1 MASAAAP
8 HSTASIWRTVGVLS
22 RDRLNR
28 LPRPCLKELSA
39 AGVVMAISL
48 LTQPQLFFSVGKRQR
63 GGLLPASDNVDVADR
78 AAGDDNRR
86 PLRRRPVKTAGHTRI
101 NLQHHADFR
110 HRSIGGKGGYQH
122 LILEIA
128 HQRR

>member
-1 MASAAAP
+1 MASVVAA
-8 HSTASIWRTVGVLS
+8 HSTASIWGTVGVLS

-86 PLRRRPVKTAGHTRI
+86 PLRRRPGKTAGNNRTDF
-101 NLQHHADFR
+101 QHHAEFR
-110 HRSIGGKGGYQH
+110 PRA
-122 LILEIA
+122 IA
-128 HQRR
+128 G